1 MGNAQRNRFGRVNHA
16 ASSHGQHEAQAVFP
30 AEADAFIHQGQ
41 RRVCLD
47 ASQFLTP
54 RRRLLRMP

>member
-30 AEADAFIHQGQ
+30 AEADALIH
-41 RRVCLD
+41 
-47 ASQFLTP
+47 
-54 RRRLLRMP
+54 